1 MNLKF
6 YFVYVLFS
14 LKDRKFYIGYTGRT
28 TEKRFLDHVKGKNI
42 STAKRRPL
50 ILIYYEAHISQED
63 AERRER
69 YFKTDK
75 GKTTLKQMLRN
86 GLTTF
91 EK

>member
-14 LKDRKFYIGYTGRT
+14 LKDKKFYIGYTGRT
-28 TEKRFLDHVKGKNI
+28 TEKRFLEHVQGKNT
-42 STAKRRPL
+42 STAKRRPF
-50 ILIYYEAHISQED
+50 ILFYYEAHLSEED
-63 AERRER
+63 AKRRES

-86 GLTTF
+86 ALK
-91 EK
+91 ELE